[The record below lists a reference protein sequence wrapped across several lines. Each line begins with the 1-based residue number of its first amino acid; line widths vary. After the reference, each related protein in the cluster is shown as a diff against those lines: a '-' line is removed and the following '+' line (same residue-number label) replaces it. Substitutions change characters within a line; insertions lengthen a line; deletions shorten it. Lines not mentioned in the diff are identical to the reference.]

1 VAEAPINIKLRCA
14 SWQQLSSI
22 YKRDLSRHAI
32 FLKSGSPPPIGTAVR
47 IDLTLPTESMIV
59 LTGAVSE
66 HIPVG
71 GLGGRGPGV
80 DIRLNTIPQ
89 SALWLIETALASAQ
103 KQTAAA
109 ASPAAGNA
117 AAPQTRNPDTSGP
130 LGIPLGMED
139 GKDLASAEDE
149 LQKALTQELT
159 SLRRLNPFQV
169 LGVGYEASDEDVR
182 GAFGEL
188 TRRYHPDRF
197 TRYTSQELRAL
208 AAEIFILIRDAY
220 RKLGD
225 EPSRQKA
232 VAAIGARPSVKVPT
246 LRPERAATAPGTPP
260 PAPPYAPTSRAGDPP
275 APMPAQAIPP
285 RPDRTPPPP
294 PQPALR
300 PDRTPAPTLEK
311 TPTPDR
317 APLPPTETQRRP
329 MAIAPPAVSDDP
341 KGDYS
346 SAEALL
352 DDGRYDEALALFKI
366 YARKNPSDRQ
376 ARAGIELAEGMRAIA
391 QRDRLE
397 AAQRF
402 EAVLEIDPA
411 NERAARELAEM
422 RRLATNERKGL
433 LSRLMGKKE

>member
-32 FLKSGSPPPIGTAVR
+32 FLKSGNPPAIGTPVR

-59 LTGAVSE
+59 LTGSVSE
-66 HIPVG
+66 HIPAG

-103 KQTAAA
+103 KQAAAA
-109 ASPAAGNA
+109 ASSAATA
-117 AAPQTRNPDTSGP
+117 AVSTGRDEAAVQ
-130 LGIPLGMED
+130 LGVED
-139 GKDLASAEDE
+139 GKDLASAEGD
-149 LQKALTQELT
+149 LLKALTQELA

-169 LGVGYEASDEDVR
+169 LGVGYEASDDDVR
-182 GAFGEL
+182 VAFAEL
-188 TRRYHPDRF
+188 TKRYHPDRF
-197 TRYTSQELRAL
+197 TRYTSSELRSL

-225 EPSRQKA
+225 EPSRQKTL
-232 VAAIGARPSVKVPT
+232 AAAGQRPSVRVPT
-246 LRPERAATAPGTPP
+246 LKPATPAPSPQPPPQAERTPP
-260 PAPPYAPTSRAGDPP
+260 PRIERTPPPVVQTP
-275 APMPAQAIPP
+275 PP
-285 RPDRTPPPP
+285 RPDRTPAPRAATPPP
-294 PQPALR
+294 ERDL
-300 PDRTPAPTLEK
+300 
-311 TPTPDR
+311 
-317 APLPPTETQRRP
+317 PLPPPETLRRP
-329 MAIAPPAVSDDP
+329 MKVDP
-341 KGDYS
+341 GTVAAEDGATDYS
-346 SAEALL
+346 RAESLL
-352 DDGRYDEALALFKI
+352 DEGRYDEALALFKI
-366 YARKNPSDRQ
+366 YARKSPSDRQ

>member
-22 YKRDLSRHAI
+22 YKRDLSRQAI
-32 FLKSGSPPPIGTAVR
+32 FLKSGNPPAIGTPVR

-59 LTGAVSE
+59 LTGTVGE
-66 HIPVG
+66 HIPPG

-103 KQTAAA
+103 KQAAAA
-109 ASPAAGNA
+109 ASNA
-117 AAPQTRNPDTSGP
+117 ASAAVSTGRDDTADP
-130 LGIPLGMED
+130 LGVED
-139 GKDLASAEDE
+139 GKDLASAEGE
-149 LQKALTQELT
+149 LLKALTQELT

-169 LGVGYEASDEDVR
+169 LGVGYEATDDDVR
-182 GAFGEL
+182 GAFAEL
-188 TRRYHPDRF
+188 TKRYHPDRF
-197 TRYTSQELRAL
+197 TRYTSTELRGL

-225 EPSRQKA
+225 EPSRQKTLAA
-232 VAAIGARPSVKVPT
+232 VGQRPSVRVPT
-246 LRPERAATAPGTPP
+246 LKPAPPAAAPPPQVERTPP
-260 PAPPYAPTSRAGDPP
+260 PRLERTP
-275 APMPAQAIPP
+275 PP
-285 RPDRTPPPP
+285 RPDRTPAPRVPAPPP
-294 PQPALR
+294 VPERNMPL
-300 PDRTPAPTLEK
+300 PAPMTE
-311 TPTPDR
+311 R
-317 APLPPTETQRRP
+317 LPMKVE
-329 MAIAPPAVSDDP
+329 PPRVDEGATDF
-341 KGDYS
+341 GR
-346 SAEALL
+346 AEALL
-352 DDGRYDEALALFKI
+352 DEGRYDEALALFKI

>member
-1 VAEAPINIKLRCA
+1 MAEAPINIKLRCA
-14 SWQQLSSI
+14 SWQQLQSI

-59 LTGAVSE
+59 LTGSVSE
-66 HIPVG
+66 HIPPG

-103 KQTAAA
+103 KQAA
-109 ASPAAGNA
+109 ASAASA
-117 AAPQTRNPDTSGP
+117 ASAAVSTARETADAAVD
-130 LGIPLGMED
+130 E

-149 LQKALTQELT
+149 LLKALGQELA

-169 LGVGYEASDEDVR
+169 LGVGYEASDDDVR
-182 GAFGEL
+182 SAFGEL

-197 TRYTSQELRAL
+197 TRYTSTDLRGL

-220 RKLGD
+220 RKLD
-225 EPSRQKA
+225 SEAARQKTLA
-232 VAAIGARPSVKVPT
+232 TVGQRPAVKVPT
-246 LRPERAATAPGTPP
+246 LRPATPVPAAAAAPST
-260 PAPPYAPTSRAGDPP
+260 PAPRAVAVPP
-275 APMPAQAIPP
+275 LAERTPPP
-285 RPDRTPPPP
+285 RPDRTPAPKLERTPPP
-294 PQPALR
+294 
-300 PDRTPAPTLEK
+300 DRNL
-311 TPTPDR
+311 
-317 APLPPTETQRRP
+317 PLPPPETQRKP
-329 MAIAPPAVSDDP
+329 MKVEPPMVGDDSRT
-341 KGDYS
+341 DYAA
-346 SAEALL
+346 AEGLL
-352 DDGRYDEALALFKI
+352 DEGRYDEALALFKI
-366 YARKNPSDRQ
+366 HVRKNPNDRQ

>member
-1 VAEAPINIKLRCA
+1 MAEAPINIKLRCA
-14 SWQQLSSI
+14 SWQQLASI
-22 YKRDLSRHAI
+22 YKRDLARHAI
-32 FLKSGSPPPIGTAVR
+32 FLKSGSPPPIGTLVR

-59 LTGAVSE
+59 LTGSISE
-66 HIPVG
+66 HIPPG
-71 GLGGRGPGV
+71 GLGGRGPGI

-103 KQTAAA
+103 KQAAAA
-109 ASPAAGNA
+109 ASSAASA
-117 AAPQTRNPDTSGP
+117 AVSTAREGDAADP
-130 LGIPLGMED
+130 LGIDD
-139 GKDLASAEDE
+139 GKDLASAEGE
-149 LQKALTQELT
+149 LLQALGQELA

-197 TRYTSQELRAL
+197 TRYTSSDLRGL

-225 EPSRQKA
+225 EASRQKTLA
-232 VAAIGARPSVKVPT
+232 SIGARPAVKVPT
-246 LRPERAATAPGTPP
+246 LRPATPAPAPVAPTP
-260 PAPPYAPTSRAGDPP
+260 PAPRA
-275 APMPAQAIPP
+275 
-285 RPDRTPPPP
+285 DRTPPPR
-294 PQPALR
+294 A
-300 PDRTPAPTLEK
+300 DRTPPPRLDR
-311 TPTPDR
+311 TPPPRLDRTPPPDR
-317 APLPPTETQRRP
+317 DMPLPPPETQRRP
-329 MAIAPPAVSDDP
+329 MKVEPPSVGDDA
-341 KGDYS
+341 KADAT

-352 DDGRYDEALALFKI
+352 DEGRHDEALVLFKI
-366 YARKNPSDRQ
+366 MARKNPSDRQ
-376 ARAGIELAEGMRAIA
+376 ARAGVELAEGLRAIA

>member
-1 VAEAPINIKLRCA
+1 MAEAPINIKLRCA

-22 YKRDLSRHAI
+22 YKRDLSRQAI
-32 FLKSGSPPPIGTAVR
+32 FLKSGSPPPIGTPVR

-66 HIPVG
+66 HIPPG

-80 DIRLNTIPQ
+80 DIRLTTIPQ

-103 KQTAAA
+103 KQAAAA
-109 ASPAAGNA
+109 ASSAASA
-117 AAPQTRNPDTSGP
+117 AVSTARETSDAAVTP
-130 LGIPLGMED
+130 GIDD
-139 GKDLASAEDE
+139 GKDLASAEDD
-149 LQKALTQELT
+149 LRKALGQELA

-169 LGVGYEASDEDVR
+169 LGVGYEASDDDVR
-182 GAFGEL
+182 SAFGEL

-197 TRYTSQELRAL
+197 TRYTSQDLRGL

-220 RKLGD
+220 RKLVD
-225 EPSRQKA
+225 EASRQKTLA
-232 VAAIGARPSVKVPT
+232 TVGARPSVKVPT
-246 LRPERAATAPGTPP
+246 LKPAQPRAMTPTPERDARTPP
-260 PAPPYAPTSRAGDPP
+260 PAVERTPPP
-275 APMPAQAIPP
+275 AIERTPPPVVVPP
-285 RPDRTPPPP
+285 RPDRTPAPK
-294 PQPALR
+294 LE
-300 PDRTPAPTLEK
+300 RTPAPAPERNL
-311 TPTPDR
+311 
-317 APLPPTETQRRP
+317 PLPPPETLRRP
-329 MAIAPPAVSDDP
+329 MKVEPPTVGENPAT
-341 KGDYS
+341 DYAA
-346 SAEALL
+346 AEALL
-352 DDGRYDEALALFKI
+352 DEGRHDEALTLFKI
-366 YARKNPSDRQ
+366 YARKNPNDRA

>member
-1 VAEAPINIKLRCA
+1 MAEAPINIKLRCA
-14 SWQQLSSI
+14 SWQQLASI

-32 FLKSGSPPPIGTAVR
+32 FLKSGSPPPIGAPVR

-66 HIPVG
+66 HIPPG

-103 KQTAAA
+103 KQAAAAA
-109 ASPAAGNA
+109 ASATSAAVPAARESDA
-117 AAPQTRNPDTSGP
+117 AVTH
-130 LGIPLGMED
+130 GIED
-139 GKDLASAEDE
+139 GKDLATAEEE
-149 LQKALTQELT
+149 LLHALVQELA

-197 TRYTSQELRAL
+197 TRYTSSELRGL

-225 EPSRQKA
+225 EASRQKA
-232 VAAIGARPSVKVPT
+232 VASVGARPAVKVPT
-246 LRPERAATAPGTPP
+246 LRPSAPAVPPQVAPP
-260 PAPPYAPTSRAGDPP
+260 PRA
-275 APMPAQAIPP
+275 
-285 RPDRTPPPP
+285 
-294 PQPALR
+294 
-300 PDRTPAPTLEK
+300 DRTPAPRL
-311 TPTPDR
+311 DR
-317 APLPPTETQRRP
+317 APAPRLDRTPAPRLDRTPAPERDLPLPPPETQRRP
-329 MAIAPPAVSDDP
+329 MKVEPPSVGDDP
-341 KGDYS
+341 KADGS
-346 SAEALL
+346 AAEALL
-352 DDGRYDEALALFKI
+352 DEGRLDEALAMFKI
-366 YARKNPSDRQ
+366 MARKNPSDRQ
-376 ARAGIELAEGMRAIA
+376 ARAGVELAEGMRAIA